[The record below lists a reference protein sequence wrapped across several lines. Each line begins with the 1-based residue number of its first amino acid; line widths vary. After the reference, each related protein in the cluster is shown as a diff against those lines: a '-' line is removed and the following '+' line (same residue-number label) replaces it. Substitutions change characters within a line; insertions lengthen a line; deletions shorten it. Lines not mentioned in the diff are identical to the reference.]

1 MKPKSNNYR
10 NRMQSLINEF
20 KKENTQDKESISEE
34 FTRHSQLNNEK
45 EVEIVLGIVSETI
58 RPTESESDELVIE
71 KESKENDD

>member
-1 MKPKSNNYR
+1 
-10 NRMQSLINEF
+10 MQSLINEF